1 MTLVTLVGAYLI
13 TSMALVLLR
22 PFATVTGLMDYPGGR
37 KTHSN
42 PTPLIGGLGIY
53 LCLLSV
59 SILSPVLMA
68 DYKNL
73 LLLSGFVLLIGVLD
87 DLYEIRA

>member
-22 PFATVTGLMDYPGGR
+22 PFATVTGIMDYPGGS

-42 PTPLIGGLGIY
+42 PTTLIGGLGIY
-53 LCLLSV
+53 LGLLSV
-59 SILSPVLMA
+59 SIL
-68 DYKNL
+68 
-73 LLLSGFVLLIGVLD
+73 
-87 DLYEIRA
+87 